1 LEVSVAGV
9 HAAVESA
16 LSLLSTHEQT
26 SWRAELARTLAYQ
39 LDDEPN
45 ASNAR
50 ELRALMKEI
59 ADESGVVVKGDLSDD
74 LASRRANRI
83 AAATGS

>member
-1 LEVSVAGV
+1 VARV
-9 HAAVESA
+9 HAAVEA
-16 LSLLSTHEQT
+16 AISLLSTQEQT

-39 LDDEPN
+39 LDEDPN

-59 ADESGVVVKGDLSDD
+59 TDESGSDVKGDLSDD

-83 AAATGS
+83 ARATGS